1 MAPLPYNL
9 EAEAATIG
17 SALVNRAAAVEVA
30 PWLAADAFYDE
41 VNRTVWAALLAVA
54 NAGGVP
60 NLVSVGQQLRRD
72 EALDRVGGMARL
84 SEYADLPAGVYSANI
99 AESAQ
104 LVETAHLERRLI
116 LGAQQAARIAADP
129 AKDIASKL
137 SDAQRVFAEIQPQSN
152 GAGLAH
158 IGGAIATERARVA
171 ALQAGKRVST
181 GVATQYRDLDEMTGG
196 LQPTDLII
204 LAARPSVGKTSMA
217 LSMAYN
223 IANRMSEDDRDQDVV
238 VFSLEMGREQLTQR
252 LVSMHTRIDTH
263 RLRTLHLNSEEIE
276 LYMQGLDEI
285 AALPVFLDDAA
296 GVDLAYIRHKLYAHV
311 AARGTPAVVMI
322 DYLQLMAAKAENRVQ
337 EVSAISRGLKSL
349 AKEFRIP
356 VIALS
361 QLSRAVE
368 GRTSHVPMLSDLRE
382 SGSIEQDADQVW
394 FLYREELYD
403 KDTDKKGTAELHIA
417 KHRNGPV
424 GAIPLRFDAATTRF
438 DTLTYRNMEGYS

>member
-1 MAPLPYNL
+1 MAALPYNL
-9 EAEAATIG
+9 EAEAAVIG

-263 RLRTLHLNSEEIE
+263 RLRTLHLSSEEIE

-296 GVDLAYIRHKLYAHV
+296 GVDLAYIRHRLYAHV

-417 KHRNGPV
+417 KHRNGPI

-438 DTLTYRNMEGYS
+438 DTLTYRNMEGYN

>member
-1 MAPLPYNL
+1 MATLPYNL

-296 GVDLAYIRHKLYAHV
+296 GVDLAYIRHRLYAHV

>member
-1 MAPLPYNL
+1 MAALPYNL
-9 EAEAATIG
+9 EAEAAVIG

-41 VNRTVWAALLAVA
+41 VNRTVWAAMLAVA
-54 NAGGVP
+54 GRGETP
-60 NLVSVGQQLRRD
+60 NLVTIARQLHKD
-72 EALDRVGGMARL
+72 GAFERVGGIDKL
-84 SEYADLPAGVYSANI
+84 SSYAELPAGVYSENI
-99 AESAQ
+99 AESAH
-104 LVETAHLERRLI
+104 LVENAHLERRL
-116 LGAQQAARIAADP
+116 LQGAQHAARIAADP
-129 AKDIASKL
+129 SKDIASKL
-137 SDAQRVFAEIQPQSN
+137 SDAQRVFAEIQPRSN

-158 IGGAIATERARVA
+158 IGGAIATERARVE
-171 ALQAGKRVST
+171 ALKAGKRIAQ
-181 GVATQYRDLDEMTGG
+181 GVATQYRDLDEITGG

-217 LSMAYN
+217 LSLAYN
-223 IANRMSEDDRDQDVV
+223 IANRMSDDGRDQDVV

-252 LVSMHTRIDTH
+252 LVSMHSRIDTH
-263 RLRTLHLNSEEIE
+263 RLRTLHMSPDDIE
-276 LYMQGLDEI
+276 NYVQALDEV

-296 GVDLAYIRHKLYAHV
+296 GIDLAYIRHKLYAHV

-337 EVSAISRGLKSL
+337 EVSAISRGLKNL

-403 KDTDKKGTAELHIA
+403 KETDKKGTAEIHIA
-417 KHRNGPV
+417 KHRNGPIGV
-424 GAIPLRFDAATTRF
+424 FPMRFDAATTRF
-438 DTLTYRNMEGYS
+438 DDLTYRTPDGY

>member
-1 MAPLPYNL
+1 LLP
-9 EAEAATIG
+9 T
-17 SALVNRAAAVEVA
+17 R
-30 PWLAADAFYDE
+30 PK
-41 VNRTVWAALLAVA
+41 
-54 NAGGVP
+54 
-60 NLVSVGQQLRRD
+60 
-72 EALDRVGGMARL
+72 
-84 SEYADLPAGVYSANI
+84 
-99 AESAQ
+99 AESAH
-104 LVETAHLERRLI
+104 LVENAHLERRL
-116 LGAQQAARIAADP
+116 LQGAQKAARIAADP

-263 RLRTLHLNSEEIE
+263 RLRTLHLSSEEIE

-296 GVDLAYIRHKLYAHV
+296 GVDLAYIRHRLYAHV

-417 KHRNGPV
+417 KHRNGPI

-438 DTLTYRNMEGYS
+438 DTLTYRNMEGYN

>member
-263 RLRTLHLNSEEIE
+263 RLRTLHLSSEEIE

-296 GVDLAYIRHKLYAHV
+296 GVDLAYIRHRLYAHV

>member
-1 MAPLPYNL
+1 MATLPYNL

-263 RLRTLHLNSEEIE
+263 RLRTLHLSSEEIE

-296 GVDLAYIRHKLYAHV
+296 GVDLAYIRHRLYAHV